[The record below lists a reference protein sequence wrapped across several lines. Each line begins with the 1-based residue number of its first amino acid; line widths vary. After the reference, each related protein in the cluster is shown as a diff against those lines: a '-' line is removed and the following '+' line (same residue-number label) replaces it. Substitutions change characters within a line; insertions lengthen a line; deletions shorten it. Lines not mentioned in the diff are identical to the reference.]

1 MVTAVSLLL
10 SSSDDMTRH
19 VAVAIWLPVS
29 APYAVQDLL
38 AATDRTEV
46 KARRNKLARNKQVY
60 QPAAPARNE
69 QVYQPAAPARPSARQ
84 DSPRPSL
91 SCSSARSAAV

>member
-38 AATDRTEV
+38 ATDRQNGSKGKT
-46 KARRNKLARNKQVY
+46 Q
-60 QPAAPARNE
+60 
-69 QVYQPAAPARPSARQ
+69 
-84 DSPRPSL
+84 
-91 SCSSARSAAV
+91 